1 MKAVIWTQF
10 ILLLCE
16 VVVCNSQ
23 VETAKVTKKAVFD
36 VTIGGKNAGTIV
48 IGLFG
53 EVVPRTVENFVQLT
67 LGQNGYGYKGT
78 KFHRVINDFMIQG
91 GDADKGDG
99 TGSRSI
105 YGPTFEDENFSLRH
119 YGSGWVSM
127 ANRGPDTNGCQFFIT
142 LKPTVWLDGVHVVF
156 GKILEGMDVVRKIA
170 SVATS
175 SSDVPLQDVVISDSR
190 VEDTAP
196 FDVELKGV
204 DNPDDFDD
212 EDEEGEE

>member
-91 GDADKGDG
+91 
-99 TGSRSI
+99 
-105 YGPTFEDENFSLRH
+105 
-119 YGSGWVSM
+119 
-127 ANRGPDTNGCQFFIT
+127 PDTNGCQFFIT
-142 LKPTVWLDGVHVVF
+142 LRSTDWLDGVHVVF

-170 SVATS
+170 SVSTS
-175 SSDVPLQDVVISDSR
+175 SVDAPLQDVVISDSR